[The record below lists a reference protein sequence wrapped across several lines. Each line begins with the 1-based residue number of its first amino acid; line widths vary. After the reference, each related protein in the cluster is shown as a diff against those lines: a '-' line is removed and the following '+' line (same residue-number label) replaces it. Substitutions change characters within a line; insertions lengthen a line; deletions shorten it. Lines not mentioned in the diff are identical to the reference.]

1 MPIVNPIIRAV
12 TVKDPQLYA
21 VKKNG
26 KDRKFTFDIA
36 TEQKVITPALEHA
49 RILQRRD
56 GEVYVHYVNT
66 DKRLDEWVSESAVK
80 PVAEDAEASSSS
92 HVANGRK
99 RKRNE
104 VIHPKSSSP
113 TRYRSVDFAIDDDD
127 LVETQGEPMTE
138 EDYDIQHHKQI
149 TAQRNFDKVNFGHW
163 QIKTWY
169 VVRRSLCPSRFK
181 KPAGTSPRI
190 L

>member
-1 MPIVNPIIRAV
+1 MPTVNPIIRAV

-66 DKRLDEWVSESAVK
+66 DKR
-80 PVAEDAEASSSS
+80 
-92 HVANGRK
+92 
-99 RKRNE
+99 
-104 VIHPKSSSP
+104 
-113 TRYRSVDFAIDDDD
+113 
-127 LVETQGEPMTE
+127 
-138 EDYDIQHHKQI
+138 
-149 TAQRNFDKVNFGHW
+149 
-163 QIKTWY
+163 
-169 VVRRSLCPSRFK
+169 
-181 KPAGTSPRI
+181 
-190 L
+190 